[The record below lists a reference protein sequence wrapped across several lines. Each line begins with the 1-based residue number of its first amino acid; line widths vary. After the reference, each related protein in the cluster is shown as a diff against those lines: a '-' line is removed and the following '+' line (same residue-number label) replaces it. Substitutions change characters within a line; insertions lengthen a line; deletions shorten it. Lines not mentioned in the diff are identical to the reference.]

1 MCSRGKKNGKQKLGL
16 SEKTKKKHGWV
27 TRDPGIPYVRRQIK
41 KQQQAVYEEPK

>member
-1 MCSRGKKNGKQKLGL
+1 MCSRGKKNGKQKVVL
-16 SEKTKKKHGWV
+16 SYRSIKKHGWV